1 MNPDFG
7 GDVDQD
13 LLELWESDTSL
24 NTINSFSSNI
34 YNSSNLDANMNFDSP
49 PQSDDQLCSAFQ
61 ESYLSPV
68 ERRQPLKLVLPSSVR
83 LPKANA
89 RRPTRNSKKVS
100 FSSSSES
107 SISFDY
113 SSEESFVPSTPSP
126 TKQRPKRATR
136 AKSVPAKSSPIK
148 KASSPRGCA
157 SPAVRGRGRPK
168 KDDDDVDD
176 DKLIHKR
183 KYARAYR
190 EQHQQA
196 VKNYQLCAMD
206 FYNTLV
212 ANGINVKQK
221 FPQHSKVIQKLI
233 DKMPVNKSTASA
245 AVAAAAAKASKKS
258 SRRRR

>member
-24 NTINSFSSNI
+24 NSINSFNDSIND
-34 YNSSNLDANMNFDSP
+34 YNSDNIDANITFSA
-49 PQSDDQLCSAFQ
+49 PQSDDQLCAAFQ
-61 ESYLSPV
+61 ENYLSFIEPPPPPTLIL
-68 ERRQPLKLVLPSSVR
+68 PLSDHLSLRSSS
-83 LPKANA
+83 
-89 RRPTRNSKKVS
+89 RNSKKVS

-107 SISFDY
+107 SLSFDY
-113 SSEESFVPSTPSP
+113 SSEESFVPSTPP
-126 TKQRPKRATR
+126 PKQRPKRSTR
-136 AKSVPAKSSPIK
+136 AKSTPPIK
-148 KASSPRGCA
+148 KASSPREFC
-157 SPAVRGRGRPK
+157 SPRGRGRPK

-212 ANGINVKQK
+212 ASGINVKQK
-221 FPQHSKVIQKLI
+221 FPQHSKIIQKLI
-233 DKMPVNKSTASA
+233 EKMPVTKSTAN
-245 AVAAAAAKASKKS
+245 AKASKKC
-258 SRRRR
+258 SRRRY